1 MFGIVNGA
9 YSYMYFVR
17 DYKNIQLNTHTPNHI
32 IYVIVCKVLCLQYK
46 QTNKYL
52 LLAIRETK

>member
-1 MFGIVNGA
+1 MFGIVNGT

-17 DYKNIQLNTHTPNHI
+17 DYKNIQLNTPHHI
-32 IYVIVCKVLCLQYK
+32 VYVIVCKVLCLQYK